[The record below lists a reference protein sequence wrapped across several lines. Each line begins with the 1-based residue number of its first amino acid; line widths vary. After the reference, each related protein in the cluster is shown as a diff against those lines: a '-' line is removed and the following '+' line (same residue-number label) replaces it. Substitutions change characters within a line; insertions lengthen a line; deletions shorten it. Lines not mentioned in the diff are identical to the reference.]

1 MHSGI
6 EPDRRPRWR
15 PVTIGLALRRVL
27 REGYTGR
34 ELRADVAAGLTV
46 GVVALPLSMA
56 LAIASGVAPQHGL
69 YTAIVAGAVIA
80 LCGGSKFQVSGPTA
94 AFVVIL
100 APIAAQSGLG
110 GLLVATMLAGLL
122 LVAMGL
128 ARLGRLV
135 ELVPYPVTTGFTAG
149 IAVVIA
155 SLQIKD
161 LLGIESPMPGPFFE
175 RMAALVHSA
184 PGIRPAELGMG
195 LATLALLV
203 AWPRF
208 SRRLPGPLVA
218 LALAGAAAFLL
229 ERFTGLSFDTV
240 HDRFSYPVG
249 TLVGHGIPRL
259 PPAPV
264 LPWHLPGAGG
274 APFVLSLE
282 TLRSLLPA
290 AFTIAMLGAIES
302 LLSAV
307 VADGMTGKRHDPDTE
322 LVAQGLGNFVAPFFG
337 GIAATGAIARTAT
350 NVRAGARSPIAAV
363 VHSLFVLV
371 AVMVAAP
378 VLGWLPMSALAAMLL
393 HVAWRISEARLVLR
407 LVRRAPGSDLFV
419 LATCFFLT
427 VVFDMVVAVGVG
439 IVLASLLFM
448 RRMADVASVRLVS
461 GEELGEANPVPPG
474 WMCYELAGPL
484 FFGAAQKAMS
494 AVRITGAGVRGLVF
508 DLRAVPMLDA
518 TGIVALEATVQRL
531 EREGVFVVLAGVQ
544 PQPLRVLARAG
555 FRNRPGRLAIGRSY
569 EQAMDLVGRTRF
581 PDAVDGEPP
590 PT

>member
-1 MHSGI
+1 
-6 EPDRRPRWR
+6 
-15 PVTIGLALRRVL
+15 
-27 REGYTGR
+27 
-34 ELRADVAAGLTV
+34 
-46 GVVALPLSMA
+46 
-56 LAIASGVAPQHGL
+56 
-69 YTAIVAGAVIA
+69 
-80 LCGGSKFQVSGPTA
+80 
-94 AFVVIL
+94 
-100 APIAAQSGLG
+100 
-110 GLLVATMLAGLL
+110 
-122 LVAMGL
+122 
-128 ARLGRLV
+128 
-135 ELVPYPVTTGFTAG
+135 
-149 IAVVIA
+149 
-155 SLQIKD
+155 
-161 LLGIESPMPGPFFE
+161 MPGPFFE

-259 PPAPV
+259 PPAPCCRGTC
-264 LPWHLPGAGG
+264 PERA
-274 APFVLSLE
+274 E
-282 TLRSLLPA
+282 RRSSSARDPAIAAAA

-555 FRNRPGRLAIGRSY
+555 FRNRPGRLAIGRSF